1 MTEEHQPEDV
11 TSTPSPPDPLSHQG
25 RGGERSELDIAA
37 YNESS
42 LKALVRA
49 IRLSQ
54 GQFRLILVRCNYAAL
69 RDRMVQRL
77 RSLSPIPIRELV
89 LPESVKTLYTTIQA
103 ELGDEV
109 PQALMVFGL
118 ESVSDLSAVLTSSN
132 YVREEFR
139 NNFPLP
145 LLLWVNDE
153 VLQKLIQLA
162 PDFESWAT
170 TTDFAI
176 ATEELIDSLHK
187 NADYAFTRILGAGAG
202 RFLDNAVLNIA
213 VDSRYRSELT
223 SALRDL
229 QSRVQELDP
238 ELEANLRF
246 LLGRDAQA
254 NGQMEK
260 ARQHYEQSLAF
271 WQQSQN
277 TERHGGLLFYLGLWW
292 RRYAVLHR
300 AEYLQACRQARDY
313 FRQCIEVFQ
322 QGNRPDLAA
331 KFINP
336 LGEVLARLEDWDE
349 LEVVAK
355 TSVQLHQTYQ
365 DTSHLASS
373 GYAYGLLAEVA
384 LKRSDWSE
392 AKNYAEL
399 ALQRNADPIV
409 VAYVSQI
416 VDKNKDWA
424 WSWKQYQSF
433 YLLLLAKSQQH
444 LDQVQEAVINL
455 EKAREESNP
464 QYDPQLYIDILKEL
478 RSLYFQQG
486 EYLKAF
492 EVKQEQQS
500 IEAQYGFRPFI
511 GAGSLRPIKRVINPA
526 LEPADPK
533 VRAQERITASG
544 RRSDVSHLIERLS
557 RNDYKLIV
565 IHGMSGVGKSSLLW
579 AGLVPELK
587 QNPIGDRNA
596 LPVILRYYN
605 NWVRELGKRLAEALG
620 EMGIGEMALSPSP
633 SPPQPPLLRGEQ
645 ERREKGRPPTL
656 DPPQPPLIRGE
667 QEGTLPLTRGEQ
679 EEEASVRREQEVF
692 KQESPPFEG
701 GLGGSLDSSETII
714 QQLKKNADRNLL
726 TVLIFDQFEEFFFAC
741 TNLVERRAFYQF
753 LRTCLNLPYVK
764 VIMSLRED
772 YLHYL
777 LECDRFANLDVI
789 NNNILDKNIRY
800 YLRDFSPER
809 ATSVILELTERTALR
824 SSASLSQFYLEP
836 ALIDELVRD
845 LAGDLGEIRPI
856 ELQVVG
862 AQLQTENITTLE
874 QYHQLGANP
883 KEKLVQR
890 SLEEVIKDCGAENER
905 AARLVLY
912 LLTNENGTRP
922 LKTRAE
928 LEADLQV
935 LGFESETEQLDL
947 VLEILVG
954 SGLVFLV
961 PDCPANRYQLVHDY
975 LVAFIRQQQAPG
987 LLAELAEAKEKQ
999 KLTEAQL
1006 RQALRE
1012 KEEALCQEQEE
1023 RKRAEIAEIE
1033 ALSSLSQALLLSHD
1047 QLGALIASVKAGRKL
1062 QEIEAP
1068 SEIKF
1073 RTVGKLWQAVYSV
1086 QERNRFHGHSDW
1098 VNSVSFSPDGQM
1110 IASASGDRTVKLWH
1124 LDGTVVQTFQGHSS
1138 GVRSVSFSPDGQM
1151 IASASADGMVKLWR
1165 LDGTVVQTFQ
1175 GHSNW
1180 VSSISF
1186 SPDGQMIAS
1195 ASYDGTVKLWRLDGT
1210 VMQTFQGHNGAVC
1223 SVSFSLDSRMIASAS
1238 SDGTVKLWCLDGTV
1252 VQTFQGHSGTVYS
1265 LSFSPDGQMIA
1276 SASDD
1281 RTVKLWHLDGTQVQ
1295 TFQGHSNWVGSV
1307 NFSPDGQMI
1316 ASASG
1321 DGTVKLWCLDGTV
1334 VQTFQGH
1341 TSGVN
1346 SVSFSPHDQTIASAS
1361 ADGTVKLW
1369 HLDSTQVQTFRMHS
1383 GTVYSVSFSPD
1394 GQTIASASGDA
1405 TVKLWRLD
1413 GTVIQTF
1420 QGHNRGVTSVS
1431 FSPDGQTI
1439 ASVSRDGRMKL
1450 WCLDGTQLQ
1459 TFQGHSD
1466 WVNSVSFSPNGQI
1479 IASASGDG
1487 TVKLWRLDGTVV
1499 QTFQGHSD
1507 WVNSVRF
1514 SPDGQMIASA
1524 SADRTMKL
1532 WRLDGTVVQTFQEPS
1547 AAVYSVSFS
1556 PDEQMI
1562 ASAGDDGTVKLWRLD
1577 SKEWNLD
1584 LDELLVRGCNWLRD
1598 YLKTN
1603 PNVSQSDRTLCDG
1616 ICTQK

>member
-1 MTEEHQPEDV
+1 
-11 TSTPSPPDPLSHQG
+11 
-25 RGGERSELDIAA
+25 
-37 YNESS
+37 
-42 LKALVRA
+42 
-49 IRLSQ
+49 
-54 GQFRLILVRCNYAAL
+54 
-69 RDRMVQRL
+69 
-77 RSLSPIPIRELV
+77 

-444 LDQVQEAVINL
+444 LGEVKEAVSNL
-455 EKAREESNP
+455 ETARDDSNP
-464 QYDPQLYIDILKEL
+464 QYDPQLYIDVLKEL
-478 RSLYFQQG
+478 RSLYFDQG

-492 EVKQEQQS
+492 EVKQEQKS

-533 VRAQERITASG
+533 VRARERITASG

-579 AGLVPELK
+579 AGLLPELK

-596 LPVILRYYN
+596 LPVTLRYYT
-605 NWVRELGKRLAEALG
+605 NWVRELGKRLEEAFR
-620 EMGIGEMALSPSP
+620 EIGIGQMDICPGAE
-633 SPPQPPLLRGEQ
+633 PPQPPLLRGEQ
-645 ERREKGRPPTL
+645 EPTEIGRLRTL
-656 DPPQPPLIRGE
+656 DPPQPPLTRGE
-667 QEGTLPLTRGEQ
+667 QEGTLPLIRGEQ
-679 EEEASVRREQEVF
+679 EEKASVSREREVF

-701 GLGGSLDSSETII
+701 GLGGSIDSTETII
-714 QQLKKNADRNLL
+714 EQLKKNANRNLL

-741 TNLVERRAFYQF
+741 TNLVERRPFYEF
-753 LRTCLNLPYVK
+753 LKACLNLPYVK

-800 YLRDFSPER
+800 YLRDFPPER
-809 ATSVILELTERTALR
+809 AKSVILELTER
-824 SSASLSQFYLEP
+824 SQFYLEP
-836 ALIDELVRD
+836 ALVDELVRN
-845 LAGDLGEIRPI
+845 LAGELGEVRPI

-890 SLEEVIKDCGAENER
+890 SLEEIIKDCGAENER

-928 LEADLQV
+928 LEADLEI
-935 LGFESETEQLDL
+935 LGFESEAKQLDL
-947 VLEILVG
+947 VLEVLVG
-954 SGLVFLV
+954 SGLVFLL
-961 PDCPANRYQLVHDY
+961 PESPENRYQLVHDY

-999 KLTEAQL
+999 KLTEAQM

-1012 KEEALCQEQEE
+1012 KDEALQKEQEE

-1033 ALSSLSQALLLSHD
+1033 ALNSLSQVLWLSHKQLEALL
-1047 QLGALIASVKAGRKL
+1047 AIVKAGKKL
-1062 QEIEAP
+1062 HGIAAPAP
-1068 SEIKF
+1068 SELKAQI
-1073 RTVGKLWQAVYSV
+1073 RSQLYQTINQL
-1086 QERNRFHGHSDW
+1086 QERNRFQGHCGPITSVSFSSDGQTIASASNDAMVKLW
-1098 VNSVSFSPDGQM
+1098 RIDGTLIQTFKGHKDRVYHVSFSPDGQI
-1110 IASASGDRTVKLWH
+1110 IASASRDCTMKLWRIDGTLIQTFKGHKGRVISVAWSPDGHMLASSSSGDRTVKLWRIDGTLIQTFKGH
-1124 LDGTVVQTFQGHSS
+1124 TGRVISVSWNRDGQMLASASGDGTVKLWHVDGAALQTLEGHGNWVNSVAWSPDGQTLASASSDGTVKLWHVDGAALQTLEGHGNWVNSVAWSPDGQMLASASSDCTVKLWHVDGTVLQTLKGHGNWVNSVAWSPDGQMLASASDDATVKLWRLDDTQEQTFQRHKDW
-1138 GVRSVSFSPDGQM
+1138 VRSVSFSPDGQ
-1151 IASASADGMVKLWR
+1151 
-1165 LDGTVVQTFQ
+1165 
-1175 GHSNW
+1175 
-1180 VSSISF
+1180 
-1186 SPDGQMIAS
+1186 
-1195 ASYDGTVKLWRLDGT
+1195 
-1210 VMQTFQGHNGAVC
+1210 
-1223 SVSFSLDSRMIASAS
+1223 MIASAS

-1252 VQTFQGHSGTVYS
+1252 LQILDGHSRTVYS
-1265 LSFSPDGQMIA
+1265 LAWSPDGQMLASASGDCTVKLWLTNGTLMHTFEGHRDRITTVAWSPNGQMLTSASDDRTVKLWLTDGTVLQTLEGHNSTVYSVAWSPDGQMIA
-1276 SASDD
+1276 SASSDG
-1281 RTVKLWHLDGTQVQ
+1281 TVKLWLTDGTVLQ
-1295 TFQGHSNWVGSV
+1295 TFKEHSDRVRSAT
-1307 NFSPDGQMI
+1307 FSPDGQLI

-1321 DGTVKLWCLDGTV
+1321 DGMVKLWRIDGTPL
-1334 VQTFQGH
+1334 QTFKGH
-1341 TSGVN
+1341 TSTVY
-1346 SVSFSPHDQTIASAS
+1346 SIAWSPDGQAIASAS
-1361 ADGTVKLW
+1361 
-1369 HLDSTQVQTFRMHS
+1369 S
-1383 GTVYSVSFSPD
+1383 
-1394 GQTIASASGDA
+1394 
-1405 TVKLWRLD
+1405 
-1413 GTVIQTF
+1413 
-1420 QGHNRGVTSVS
+1420 
-1431 FSPDGQTI
+1431 
-1439 ASVSRDGRMKL
+1439 
-1450 WCLDGTQLQ
+1450 
-1459 TFQGHSD
+1459 
-1466 WVNSVSFSPNGQI
+1466 
-1479 IASASGDG
+1479 DG
-1487 TVKLWRLDGTVV
+1487 TVKLWRLDGTPL
-1499 QTFQGHSD
+1499 QTFKGHTSTVYSIA
-1507 WVNSVRF
+1507 W
-1514 SPDGQMIASA
+1514 SPDGEMIASA
-1524 SADRTMKL
+1524 S
-1532 WRLDGTVVQTFQEPS
+1532 
-1547 AAVYSVSFS
+1547 
-1556 PDEQMI
+1556 
-1562 ASAGDDGTVKLWRLD
+1562 GDSTVKLWPTD
-1577 SKEWNLD
+1577 GKEWNLD
-1584 LDELLVRGCNWLRD
+1584 LDEILVRGCDRLRD

-1603 PNVSQSDRTLCDG
+1603 PNVSQSDRALCEG
-1616 ICTQK
+1616 MRTK